1 MTGSD
6 ASEPVVSVPRT
17 RTQYFRAWSELHGGY
32 DVHSSALVHGWLTIT
47 YVLARPLAR
56 ARVAPTAVTAV
67 GVLFAVLALAVAG
80 SGPWGAGAAALLLV
94 LSALVDSLDGA
105 VALLRGRSTAFGYV
119 ADSVAD
125 RLSDMLVF
133 AVLLVLGA
141 PAPLVV
147 AVALLTL
154 LHETARAR
162 AVSAGMASIGV
173 VTVWGAPVPRDR
185 RRGDSPGS
193 LGGGHRSAVR
203 HHRCRRV
210 PDSRRRRLQSDQRVD
225 PSRSEYASRSAT
237 RSHSRVNTQPIS
249 TMMCSRNS
257 HSTVAT
263 AAPTGSRPP
272 NGPDQSMGIAR
283 NST

>member
-1 MTGSD
+1 MVTDHDHVTGSG
-6 ASEPVVSVPRT
+6 ASEPVVTVPRT

-141 PAPLVV
+141 PAPVVV

-173 VTVWGAPVPRDR
+173 VTVWER
-185 RRGDSPGS
+185 
-193 LGGGHRSAVR
+193 
-203 HHRCRRV
+203 
-210 PDSRRRRLQSDQRVD
+210 
-225 PSRSEYASRSAT
+225 PSRVIAVVVTLLGASVVDTGPLFGTIGAAVSLVLAVVGFSQISVSIHHALSALPAPRPGRT
-237 RSHSRVNTQPIS
+237 RE
-249 TMMCSRNS
+249 
-257 HSTVAT
+257 
-263 AAPTGSRPP
+263 
-272 NGPDQSMGIAR
+272 
-283 NST
+283 